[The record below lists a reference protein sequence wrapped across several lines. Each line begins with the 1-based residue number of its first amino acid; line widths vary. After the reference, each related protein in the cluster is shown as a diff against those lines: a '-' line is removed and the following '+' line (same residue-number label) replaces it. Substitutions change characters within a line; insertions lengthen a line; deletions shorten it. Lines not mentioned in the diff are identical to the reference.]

1 MSQIVLHLKEQR
13 LPVQN
18 LLLLSQVAAR
28 LLKKFPEEE
37 KYALCNQIRRAVTS
51 IPINIAEGF
60 GRFSS
65 KEKTRFIEISFGSLT
80 ETSCELEI
88 SYELGYITKEE
99 YEEVEKQIII
109 ISKQLSNLHKSVE
122 QNYAKQNNPQD

>member
-1 MSQIVLHLKEQR
+1 MDDFYFRQLRVYINSKE
-13 LPVQN
+13 LVKH
-18 LLLLSQVAAR
+18 VYG

-37 KYALCNQIRRAVTS
+37 KFALCSQIRRAVTS

-80 ETSCELEI
+80 EISCELEI
-88 SYELGYITKEE
+88 SFELGYITKEE
-99 YEEVEKQIII
+99 YEEAERQMII
-109 ISKQLSNLHKSVE
+109 ISKQLSNLHKSVS
-122 QNYAKQNNPQD
+122 QNFSKINDLQN

>member
-1 MSQIVLHLKEQR
+1 MDDFYFRQLRVYINSKE
-13 LPVQN
+13 LVKH
-18 LLLLSQVAAR
+18 VYG

-37 KYALCNQIRRAVTS
+37 KYAVTS

-122 QNYAKQNNPQD
+122 QNYVKQNNPQD

>member
-1 MSQIVLHLKEQR
+1 MDEFYFRQLRVYINSKE
-13 LPVQN
+13 LVKH
-18 LLLLSQVAAR
+18 VYG

>member
-1 MSQIVLHLKEQR
+1 MDDFYFRQLRVYSNSKE
-13 LPVQN
+13 LVKYVYT
-18 LLLLSQVAAR
+18 LLQ
-28 LLKKFPEEE
+28 KFPVEE
-37 KYALCNQIRRAVTS
+37 KFALCSQIRRAVTS

-80 ETSCELEI
+80 EISCELEI
-88 SYELGYITKEE
+88 SFELGYITKEE
-99 YEEVEKQIII
+99 YEEAERQMII

>member
-1 MSQIVLHLKEQR
+1 MDDFYFRQLRVYINSKE
-13 LPVQN
+13 LVKH
-18 LLLLSQVAAR
+18 VYG

-109 ISKQLSNLHKSVE
+109 ISKQLSNLYKSVE

>member
-1 MSQIVLHLKEQR
+1 MDDFYFRHVRVYINSKE
-13 LPVQN
+13 LVKH
-18 LLLLSQVAAR
+18 VYG

>member
-1 MSQIVLHLKEQR
+1 MDDFYFRQLRVYINSKE
-13 LPVQN
+13 LVKH
-18 LLLLSQVAAR
+18 VYG

-122 QNYAKQNNPQD
+122 QNYVKQNNPQD

>member
-1 MSQIVLHLKEQR
+1 MDDFYFRQLRVYSNSKE
-13 LPVQN
+13 LVKYVYT
-18 LLLLSQVAAR
+18 LLQ
-28 LLKKFPEEE
+28 KFPVEE
-37 KYALCNQIRRAVTS
+37 KFALCSQIRRAVTS

-80 ETSCELEI
+80 EISCELEI
-88 SYELGYITKEE
+88 SFELGYITKEE

-109 ISKQLSNLHKSVE
+109 ISKQLSNLHKSVS
-122 QNYAKQNNPQD
+122 QNFSKINDPQN

>member
-1 MSQIVLHLKEQR
+1 MDDFYFRQLRVYINSKE
-13 LPVQN
+13 LVKH
-18 LLLLSQVAAR
+18 VYG

-122 QNYAKQNNPQD
+122 QKYAKQNNPQD